1 MIVRRTR
8 TLIASLIG
16 FGPGLAWFAAVA
28 VRYHASPDR
37 TAALALG
44 ALTALG
50 VMGLSGVFPRLV
62 PLHGRAPRLPPLRH
76 LAARVVGRGRPIVR
90 TRSKGLFNRRDAP
103 SP

>member
-50 VMGLSGVFPRLV
+50 VMGLSGVFLAWFPYTVERL
-62 PLHGRAPRLPPLRH
+62 GFRRFGTWLRGWWDED
-76 LAARVVGRGRPIVR
+76 AR
-90 TRSKGLFNRRDAP
+90 
-103 SP
+103 